1 MNIIQFDS
9 HGNSLFSYSAVNFIY
24 RNMFENLPIL
34 TRCVL
39 SFTGYDSKHFKY
51 NKKTL
56 ISRYMYLRCLLVNLD
71 IQLYLRK
78 VLMGK
83 S

>member
-39 SFTGYDSKHFKY
+39 SYTVYDSKHFKY
-51 NKKTL
+51 NKKKL
-56 ISRYMYLRCLLVNLD
+56 NFPVHVL
-71 IQLYLRK
+71 K
-78 VLMGK
+78 VFVGK